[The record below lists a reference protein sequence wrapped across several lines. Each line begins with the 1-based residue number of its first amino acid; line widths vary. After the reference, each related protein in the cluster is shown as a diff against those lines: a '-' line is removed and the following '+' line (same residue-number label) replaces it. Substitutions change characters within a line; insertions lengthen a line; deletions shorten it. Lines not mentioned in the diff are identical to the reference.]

1 MLRGNYPATVD
12 GKGRLKIPAAFKTF
26 LDENYGPD
34 FYVTSLDG
42 QSVRIY
48 PFSVWRDIEDKL
60 AALPSMTKAKKKFLD
75 RANYWGQTA
84 RMDGQGRVLIPSLL
98 REAAA
103 TRGEVAV
110 IGYLNYLDVWN
121 MERFREHIE
130 QNPFTDDDEQTLSNL
145 GI

>member
-12 GKGRLKIPAAFKTF
+12 SKGRLKIPTAFKTY

-34 FYVTSLDG
+34 FYLTSLDG
-42 QSVRIY
+42 QSVRVY
-48 PFSVWRDIEDKL
+48 PFAVWREIEDKL
-60 AALPSMTKAKKKFLD
+60 AALPSMNKAKKKFLD

-84 RMDGQGRVLIPSLL
+84 RMDAQGRILIPALL

-121 MERFREHIE
+121 MERFREHME
-130 QNPFTDDDEQTLSNL
+130 RSPFTEDDEQTLSDL